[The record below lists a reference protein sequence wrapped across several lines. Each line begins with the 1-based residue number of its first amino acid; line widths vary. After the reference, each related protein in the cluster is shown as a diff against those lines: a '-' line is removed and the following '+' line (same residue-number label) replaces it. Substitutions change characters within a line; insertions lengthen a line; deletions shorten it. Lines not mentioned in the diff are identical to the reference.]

1 MEFEFICH
9 SNKEFAEFRK
19 YKMGYQKITIKKDSL
34 PSKIVDLEFNSFN
47 KKKKKYYAPILI
59 FARNGMGKT
68 TIATELAE
76 YAIDLED
83 DDLNEIERENS
94 ISVYGSDDLEYEVT
108 NSDVIY
114 VIKENSSNRFTNIG
128 DQSIFVLNSD
138 SARIINQI
146 DGEINKRCEE
156 LKDKVERL
164 LKHGGNR
171 NDPDKM
177 LVRLLYNNKIL
188 TDIGTFNKREAKLTY
203 YKYSLSPI
211 EVLEKINNIDWSS
224 KTEETKDIQEKLY
237 NAEKIVEFHTTLK
250 LSSGF
255 IEDMEGEK
263 ETNVKY
269 KTILNELESIQK
281 SPIED
286 LSDFIEKYRKLL
298 SFLEELKEKSLNNI
312 SEEFSKEIN
321 PQLSQ
326 IFFDSNRLQIDESG
340 KLLSRGESVKF
351 SRLSAAEKN
360 IITLIYSFYELKNK
374 IDSTED
380 KKSVLLVLDDPISS
394 TDYSNKVGLYGF
406 FRKQIKELT
415 GLYSEI
421 RFVIF
426 THDEEVYYHFSKV
439 FDDIVCYHKDGRTKD
454 KDGRTKDKDGKT
466 KEEPVLY
473 RELTSYGL
481 EERDYKDNFYEEQ
494 INWIFKYALN
504 LAPELDS
511 YIGNTMRRVLEAYA
525 TFNYS
530 MGPSDISTNERIL
543 LEKIKN
549 QTEREFFEA
558 YMYRLILN
566 SDSHAS
572 ERVKR
577 SSSNFTD
584 MFDEEEKRKT
594 AQLLLGF
601 LYRIDPFHIERMLK
615 SSVDSFE
622 SYVNGYNKK
631 VKDYRKYENNIN
643 KIKENIRGINESK
656 SKTFEEKKEL
666 IEEREFELEKKVDE
680 RNELEAYIEKNK
692 KEKSIK
698 QKAIEF
704 KDMIE
709 CWLDLIK

>member
-1 MEFEFICH
+1 
-9 SNKEFAEFRK
+9 
-19 YKMGYQKITIKKDSL
+19 MGYQKITIKKDSL
-34 PSKIVDLEFNSFN
+34 PSKVVDLEFKSFN
-47 KKKKKYYAPILI
+47 KKEKKYYKPILI

-211 EVLEKINNIDWSS
+211 EVLEKINNINWSS
-224 KTEETKDIQEKLY
+224 KTEEIKDIQEKLY
-237 NAEKIVEFHTTLK
+237 NAEEIAEFHTALK

-281 SPIED
+281 SSIEG

-326 IFFDSNRLQIDESG
+326 IFFDSNRLQIDKSG

-406 FRKQIKELT
+406 FRKQIRKLTELF
-415 GLYSEI
+415 SEI

-439 FDDIVCYHKDGRTKD
+439 FDDIVCY
-454 KDGRTKDKDGKT
+454 
-466 KEEPVLY
+466 Y
-473 RELTSYGL
+473 RSKHRVHHAELTSYGIQ
-481 EERDYKDNFYEEQ
+481 ERSCEYNYYEEQ
-494 INWIFKYALN
+494 VNWIFKYALN

-525 TFNYS
+525 TFNYRL
-530 MGPSDISTNERIL
+530 GPSEISTNESVL

-572 ERVKR
+572 DRVKR

-601 LYRIDPFHIERMLK
+601 LYRIDSFHIERMLE
-615 SSVDSFE
+615 SSVTSFE
-622 SYVNGYNKK
+622 SYVNGYNEK
-631 VKDYRKYENNIN
+631 VEKYRECENEIN
-643 KIKENIRGINESK
+643 KLEEIIKRKKERNKIFE
-656 SKTFEEKKEL
+656 KTKKEIEKKE
-666 IEEREFELEKKVDE
+666 IELKNKFDE
-680 RNELEAYIEKNK
+680 RKELKAYIEKNE

-709 CWLDLIK
+709 YWLDLIK

>member
-1 MEFEFICH
+1 
-9 SNKEFAEFRK
+9 
-19 YKMGYQKITIKKDSL
+19 MGYQKITIKKDSL
-34 PSKIVDLEFNSFN
+34 PSKVVDLEFNSFN
-47 KKKKKYYAPILI
+47 KNKKKYYAPILI

-76 YAIDLED
+76 YAIDIED

-114 VIKENSSNRFTNIG
+114 VIKENSSNRFTNVG

-237 NAEKIVEFHTTLK
+237 NAEELAEFHTTLK

-281 SPIED
+281 SSIEG
-286 LSDFIEKYRKLL
+286 LSGFIEKYRKLL

-426 THDEEVYYHFSKV
+426 THDEEVYYHFSNI
-439 FDDIVCYHKDGRTKD
+439 FDDIVCYHKNGRTKD
-454 KDGRTKDKDGKT
+454 KDRRT
-466 KEEPVLY
+466 KEEQVQH

-481 EERDYKDNFYEEQ
+481 EERDCEYNFYEEQ

-511 YIGNTMRRVLEAYA
+511 YIGNAMRRVLEAYA
-525 TFNYS
+525 TFNYNL
-530 MGPSDISTNERIL
+530 GPSEISTNEGL
-543 LEKIKN
+543 LNKITD

-572 ERVKR
+572 DRVKR

-615 SSVDSFE
+615 SSVSSFE
-622 SYVNGYNKK
+622 DY
-631 VKDYRKYENNIN
+631 VKDYDKKIEEHREYEKKIN

-680 RNELEAYIEKNK
+680 RKELKAYIEKNK

>member
-1 MEFEFICH
+1 
-9 SNKEFAEFRK
+9 
-19 YKMGYQKITIKKDSL
+19 MGYQKITIKKDSL
-34 PSKIVDLEFNSFN
+34 PSKVVDLEFKSFN
-47 KKKKKYYAPILI
+47 KDKKKYYAPILI

-171 NDPDKM
+171 NNPDKM

-237 NAEKIVEFHTTLK
+237 NAEELAEFHTTLK

-281 SPIED
+281 SSIEG
-286 LSDFIEKYRKLL
+286 LSGFIEKYRKLL

-454 KDGRTKDKDGKT
+454 KDGKT
-466 KEEPVLY
+466 KEEQVLY

-530 MGPSDISTNERIL
+530 MGPSDISTNESIL

-615 SSVDSFE
+615 SSVSSFKN
-622 SYVNGYNKK
+622 YVKYYNKK
-631 VKDYRKYENNIN
+631 IEEHREYEKKIN
-643 KIKENIRGINESK
+643 EIKENIRRLNEGNR
-656 SKTFEEKKEL
+656 TVENKKETIKVV
-666 IEEREFELEKKVDE
+666 IENNDLERKVDE
-680 RNELEAYIEKNK
+680 SQKLKAYIEKNE
-692 KEKSIK
+692 KEKLIK

-709 CWLDLIK
+709 YWLDLIK

>member
-1 MEFEFICH
+1 
-9 SNKEFAEFRK
+9 
-19 YKMGYQKITIKKDSL
+19 MGYQKITIKKDSL
-34 PSKIVDLEFNSFN
+34 PSKVVDLEFKSFSKN
-47 KKKKKYYAPILI
+47 EKKYYKPILI

-237 NAEKIVEFHTTLK
+237 NAEEIAEFHTTLK

-281 SPIED
+281 SSIEG

-406 FRKQIKELT
+406 FRKQIRNLTELF
-415 GLYSEI
+415 SEI

-439 FDDIVCYHKDGRTKD
+439 FDDIVCYHRSQHQ
-454 KDGRTKDKDGKT
+454 
-466 KEEPVLY
+466 VHHA
-473 RELTSYGL
+473 ELTSYGIQ
-481 EERDYKDNFYEEQ
+481 ERSCEYNYYEEQ
-494 INWIFKYALN
+494 VNWIFKYALN

-525 TFNYS
+525 TFNYG
-530 MGPSDISTNERIL
+530 MGPSDISTDESLL

-572 ERVKR
+572 DRVKR
-577 SSSNFTD
+577 SSSKFTD

-601 LYRIDPFHIERMLK
+601 LYRIDPFHIERMLE
-615 SSVDSFE
+615 SSVSSFRD
-622 SYVNGYNKK
+622 YVEDYNKK
-631 VKDYRKYENNIN
+631 IEEHRQYEKKIN

-666 IEEREFELEKKVDE
+666 IEKREFELRKKVDE
-680 RNELEAYIEKNK
+680 RKELKAYIEKNK

>member
-1 MEFEFICH
+1 
-9 SNKEFAEFRK
+9 
-19 YKMGYQKITIKKDSL
+19 MGYQKITIKKDSL
-34 PSKIVDLEFNSFN
+34 PSKVVDLEFNSFN
-47 KKKKKYYAPILI
+47 KKYYAPILI

-76 YAIDLED
+76 YAIDIED

-114 VIKENSSNRFTNIG
+114 VIKENSSNRFTNVG

-237 NAEKIVEFHTTLK
+237 NAEELAEFHTTLK

-281 SPIED
+281 SSIES
-286 LSDFIEKYRKLL
+286 LSGFIEKYRKLL

-439 FDDIVCYHKDGRTKD
+439 FDDIVCYHKDSR
-454 KDGRTKDKDGKT
+454 T
-466 KEEPVLY
+466 KEEQVQH
-473 RELTSYGL
+473 RELTSYGIQ
-481 EERDYKDNFYEEQ
+481 ERSCKCNYYQEQ
-494 INWIFKYALN
+494 VNSIFKYALN
-504 LAPELDS
+504 LAPELDP

-530 MGPSDISTNERIL
+530 LGPSEISTNESIL

-577 SSSNFTD
+577 SSSNFTE
-584 MFDEEEKRKT
+584 MYDEEEKRKT

-615 SSVDSFE
+615 SSVDSFTK
-622 SYVNGYNKK
+622 YVKDYNKK
-631 VKDYRKYENNIN
+631 VKDYRKYEKNIN
-643 KIKENIRGINESK
+643 KIKKNIRGINESN
-656 SKTFEEKKEL
+656 STFEEKKKTIKTV
-666 IEEREFELEKKVDE
+666 IENNDLERKVDE
-680 RNELEAYIEKNK
+680 SKKLKAYIEKNE
-692 KEKSIK
+692 KEKLIK

-709 CWLDLIK
+709 YWLDLIK

>member
-1 MEFEFICH
+1 
-9 SNKEFAEFRK
+9 
-19 YKMGYQKITIKKDSL
+19 MGYQKITIKKDSL

-224 KTEETKDIQEKLY
+224 KTEETKDIQEKLH
-237 NAEKIVEFHTTLK
+237 NAEEIAEFHTTLK

-263 ETNVKY
+263 ETNIKY

-281 SPIED
+281 SSIEG
-286 LSDFIEKYRKLL
+286 LSGFIEKYRKLL

-454 KDGRTKDKDGKT
+454 KDGRTKDKDGRTKDKDGKTKDKDGKT

-643 KIKENIRGINESK
+643 KIKENIRRINESNN
-656 SKTFEEKKEL
+656 TFEEQKKTIKEV
-666 IEEREFELEKKVDE
+666 IENNDLERKVDE
-680 RNELEAYIEKNK
+680 SQKLKAYIEKNK
-692 KEKSIK
+692 KEKLIK

-709 CWLDLIK
+709 YWLDLIK

>member
-1 MEFEFICH
+1 
-9 SNKEFAEFRK
+9 
-19 YKMGYQKITIKKDSL
+19 
-34 PSKIVDLEFNSFN
+34 
-47 KKKKKYYAPILI
+47 
-59 FARNGMGKT
+59 MGKT

-171 NDPDKM
+171 NNPDKM

-237 NAEKIVEFHTTLK
+237 NAEELAEFHTTLK

-281 SPIED
+281 SSIEG
-286 LSDFIEKYRKLL
+286 LSGFIEKYRKLL

-360 IITLIYSFYELKNK
+360 IITLIYSFYELKKK

-454 KDGRTKDKDGKT
+454 KDGKT
-466 KEEPVLY
+466 KEEQVLY

-530 MGPSDISTNERIL
+530 MGPSDISTNESIL

-615 SSVDSFE
+615 SSVSSFKN
-622 SYVNGYNKK
+622 YVKYYNKK
-631 VKDYRKYENNIN
+631 IEEHREYEKKIN
-643 KIKENIRGINESK
+643 EIKENIRRLNEGNR
-656 SKTFEEKKEL
+656 TVENKKETIKVV
-666 IEEREFELEKKVDE
+666 IENNDLERKVDE
-680 RNELEAYIEKNK
+680 SQKLKAYIEKNE
-692 KEKSIK
+692 KEKLIK

-709 CWLDLIK
+709 YWLDLIK

>member
-1 MEFEFICH
+1 
-9 SNKEFAEFRK
+9 
-19 YKMGYQKITIKKDSL
+19 MGYQKITIKKDSL
-34 PSKIVDLEFNSFN
+34 PSKVVDLEFKSFN
-47 KKKKKYYAPILI
+47 KKEKKYYKPILI

-237 NAEKIVEFHTTLK
+237 NAEELAEFHTTLK

-281 SPIED
+281 SSIEG
-286 LSDFIEKYRKLL
+286 LSGFIEKYRKLL

-326 IFFDSNRLQIDESG
+326 IFFDSDRLQIDESG

-415 GLYSEI
+415 GLYSKI

-426 THDEEVYYHFSKV
+426 THDEEVYYHFSKI
-439 FDDIVCYHKDGRTKD
+439 FDDIVCYHKNGRTKD
-454 KDGRTKDKDGKT
+454 KDRRT
-466 KEEPVLY
+466 KEEQVQH

-481 EERDYKDNFYEEQ
+481 EERDCEYNFYEEQ

-511 YIGNTMRRVLEAYA
+511 YIGNAMRRVLEAYA
-525 TFNYS
+525 TFNYNL
-530 MGPSDISTNERIL
+530 GPSEISTNEGL
-543 LEKIKN
+543 LNKITD

-572 ERVKR
+572 DRVKR

-615 SSVDSFE
+615 SSVSSFE
-622 SYVNGYNKK
+622 DYVKDYNKK
-631 VKDYRKYENNIN
+631 IEEHRESEKKIN

-680 RNELEAYIEKNK
+680 RKELKAYIEKNK

>member
-1 MEFEFICH
+1 
-9 SNKEFAEFRK
+9 
-19 YKMGYQKITIKKDSL
+19 MGYQKITIKKDSL
-34 PSKIVDLEFNSFN
+34 PSKVVDLEFNSFN
-47 KKKKKYYAPILI
+47 KKYYAPILI

-76 YAIDLED
+76 YAIDIED

-114 VIKENSSNRFTNIG
+114 VIKENSSNRFTNVG

-237 NAEKIVEFHTTLK
+237 NAEELAEFHTTLK

-281 SPIED
+281 SSIEG
-286 LSDFIEKYRKLL
+286 LSGFIEKYRKLL

-326 IFFDSNRLQIDESG
+326 IFFDSNRLQIDKSG

-360 IITLIYSFYELKNK
+360 IITMIYSFYELKNK

-439 FDDIVCYHKDGRTKD
+439 FDDIDCYHKDSR
-454 KDGRTKDKDGKT
+454 T
-466 KEEPVLY
+466 KEEQVQH
-473 RELTSYGL
+473 RELTSYGIQ
-481 EERDYKDNFYEEQ
+481 ERSCKCNYYQEQ
-494 INWIFKYALN
+494 VNSIFKYALN
-504 LAPELDS
+504 LAPELDP

-530 MGPSDISTNERIL
+530 LGPSEISTNESIL

-577 SSSNFTD
+577 SSFNFTD
-584 MFDEEEKRKT
+584 MYDEEEKRKT

-615 SSVDSFE
+615 SSVDSFKK
-622 SYVNGYNKK
+622 YVKDYNKK
-631 VKDYRKYENNIN
+631 VKDHRKYEKNIN
-643 KIKENIRGINESK
+643 KIKKNIRGINESN
-656 SKTFEEKKEL
+656 SSFEEKKETIKTV
-666 IEEREFELEKKVDE
+666 IEKNDLERKVDE
-680 RNELEAYIEKNK
+680 SQKLKAYIEKNE

-709 CWLDLIK
+709 YWLDLIK

>member
-1 MEFEFICH
+1 
-9 SNKEFAEFRK
+9 
-19 YKMGYQKITIKKDSL
+19 MGYQKITIKKDSL
-34 PSKIVDLEFNSFN
+34 PSKVVDLEFKCFN
-47 KKKKKYYAPILI
+47 KKGKKYYEPILI

-76 YAIDLED
+76 FAIDIED
-83 DDLNEIERENS
+83 DDLNEIERENN
-94 ISVYGSDDLEYEVT
+94 ISVYGSDDIEYEVT
-108 NSDVIY
+108 NGEVIY
-114 VIKENSSNRFTNIG
+114 VIKENSSNRFTNVG
-128 DQSIFVLNSD
+128 DKSIFVLNSD

-146 DGEINKRCEE
+146 DGEIIKRCEE
-156 LKDKVERL
+156 LKAKVERL

-171 NDPDKM
+171 NNPDKM
-177 LVRLLYNNKIL
+177 LVRILYNNKIL

-203 YKYSLSPI
+203 YKYNLSPI

-224 KTEETKDIQEKLY
+224 KTEETKDIQEKLH
-237 NAEKIVEFHTTLK
+237 NAEEIAEFHTILK

-263 ETNVKY
+263 EANVKY
-269 KTILNELESIQK
+269 KTILNELENIQK
-281 SPIED
+281 SSIEG

-312 SEEFSKEIN
+312 PEEFSKEIN

-380 KKSVLLVLDDPISS
+380 KKSVLLVIDDPISS

-406 FRKQIKELT
+406 FRKQIRKLTELF
-415 GLYSEI
+415 SEI

-439 FDDIVCYHKDGRTKD
+439 FDDIVCYNKS
-454 KDGRTKDKDGKT
+454 
-466 KEEPVLY
+466 KERVQH
-473 RELTSYGL
+473 RELTSYGI
-481 EERDYKDNFYEEQ
+481 ETRDYEYNYYEEQ
-494 INWIFKYALN
+494 VNSIFKYALN

-530 MGPSDISTNERIL
+530 LGPSEISTDKSIL
-543 LEKIKN
+543 LEKINN

-572 ERVKR
+572 DRVKR

-584 MFDEEEKRKT
+584 MFHKEEKKKT

-601 LYRIDPFHIERMLK
+601 LYRIDSFHIERMLR
-615 SSVDSFE
+615 SSVSSFID
-622 SYVNGYNKK
+622 YVNNYNKK
-631 VKDYRKYENNIN
+631 VEEYRECEEKIN
-643 KIKENIRGINESK
+643 EIKENIEGINESNR
-656 SKTFEEKKEL
+656 TFEEKKET
-666 IEEREFELEKKVDE
+666 IEGREFELQKKFDK
-680 RNELEAYIEKNK
+680 RKELKAYIEKNEE
-692 KEKSIK
+692 EKSIK

-709 CWLDLIK
+709 SWLDLIK

>member
-1 MEFEFICH
+1 
-9 SNKEFAEFRK
+9 
-19 YKMGYQKITIKKDSL
+19 MGYQKITIKKDSL
-34 PSKIVDLEFNSFN
+34 PSKVVDLEFNSFN
-47 KKKKKYYAPILI
+47 KNKKKYYAPILI

-76 YAIDLED
+76 YAIDIED

-114 VIKENSSNRFTNIG
+114 VIKENSSNRFTNVG

-237 NAEKIVEFHTTLK
+237 NAEELAEFHTTLK

-281 SPIED
+281 SSIEG
-286 LSDFIEKYRKLL
+286 LSGFIEKYRKLL

-426 THDEEVYYHFSKV
+426 THDEEVYYHFSNI
-439 FDDIVCYHKDGRTKD
+439 FDDIVCYHKNGRTK
-454 KDGRTKDKDGKT
+454 
-466 KEEPVLY
+466 EEHVQH

-481 EERDYKDNFYEEQ
+481 EERDCEYNFYEEQ

-504 LAPELDS
+504 LTPELDS
-511 YIGNTMRRVLEAYA
+511 YIGNAMRRVLEAYA
-525 TFNYS
+525 TFNYNL
-530 MGPSDISTNERIL
+530 GPSEISTNEGL
-543 LEKIKN
+543 LNKITD

-572 ERVKR
+572 DRVKR

-615 SSVDSFE
+615 SSVSSFE
-622 SYVNGYNKK
+622 DYAKDYNKK
-631 VKDYRKYENNIN
+631 IEEHREYEKKIN

-666 IEEREFELEKKVDE
+666 IEEREFELEKKLT
-680 RNELEAYIEKNK
+680 REKN
-692 KEKSIK
+692 
-698 QKAIEF
+698 
-704 KDMIE
+704 
-709 CWLDLIK
+709 

>member
-1 MEFEFICH
+1 
-9 SNKEFAEFRK
+9 
-19 YKMGYQKITIKKDSL
+19 MGYQKITIKKDSL
-34 PSKIVDLEFNSFN
+34 PSKVVDLEFKSFN
-47 KKKKKYYAPILI
+47 KDKKKYYAPILI

-171 NDPDKM
+171 NNPDKM

-237 NAEKIVEFHTTLK
+237 NAEELAEFHTTLK

-281 SPIED
+281 SSIEG
-286 LSDFIEKYRKLL
+286 LSGFIEKYRKLL

-360 IITLIYSFYELKNK
+360 IITLIYSFYELKKK

-454 KDGRTKDKDGKT
+454 KDGKT
-466 KEEPVLY
+466 KEEQVLY

-530 MGPSDISTNERIL
+530 MGPSDISTNESIL

-615 SSVDSFE
+615 SSVSSFKN
-622 SYVNGYNKK
+622 YVKYYNKK
-631 VKDYRKYENNIN
+631 IEEHREYEKKIN
-643 KIKENIRGINESK
+643 EIKENIRRLNEGNR
-656 SKTFEEKKEL
+656 TVENKKETIKVV
-666 IEEREFELEKKVDE
+666 IENNDLERKVDE
-680 RNELEAYIEKNK
+680 SQKLKAYIEKNE
-692 KEKSIK
+692 KEKLIK

-709 CWLDLIK
+709 YWLDLIK

>member
-1 MEFEFICH
+1 
-9 SNKEFAEFRK
+9 
-19 YKMGYQKITIKKDSL
+19 MGYQKITIKKDSL
-34 PSKIVDLEFNSFN
+34 PSKVVDLEFKSFN
-47 KKKKKYYAPILI
+47 KKEKKYYKPILI

-83 DDLNEIERENS
+83 DDLNEIERENN

-211 EVLEKINNIDWSS
+211 EVLEKINNINWSS

-237 NAEKIVEFHTTLK
+237 NAEEIAEFHTALK

-281 SPIED
+281 SSIEG

-326 IFFDSNRLQIDESG
+326 IFFDSNRLQIDKSG

-406 FRKQIKELT
+406 FRKQIRKLTELF
-415 GLYSEI
+415 SEI

-439 FDDIVCYHKDGRTKD
+439 FDDIVCYHRSKNQ
-454 KDGRTKDKDGKT
+454 
-466 KEEPVLY
+466 VHHA
-473 RELTSYGL
+473 ELTSYGIQ
-481 EERDYKDNFYEEQ
+481 ERSCEYNYYEEQ
-494 INWIFKYALN
+494 VNWIFKYALN

-511 YIGNTMRRVLEAYA
+511 YIGNIMRRVLEAYA
-525 TFNYS
+525 TFNYRL
-530 MGPSDISTNERIL
+530 GPSEISTNESVL

-572 ERVKR
+572 DRVKR

-615 SSVDSFE
+615 SSVTSFTK
-622 SYVNGYNKK
+622 YVKDYNKK
-631 VKDYRKYENNIN
+631 VENHRKYEKNIN
-643 KIKENIRGINESK
+643 KIKKNIRGIKESNG
-656 SKTFEEKKEL
+656 TFEEKKKTIKRV
-666 IEEREFELEKKVDE
+666 IEANDLERKVYE
-680 RNELEAYIEKNK
+680 SQKLRAYIEKNE
-692 KEKSIK
+692 KEKLIK

-709 CWLDLIK
+709 YWLDLIK

>member
-1 MEFEFICH
+1 
-9 SNKEFAEFRK
+9 
-19 YKMGYQKITIKKDSL
+19 MGYQKITINKDSL
-34 PSKIVDLEFNSFN
+34 PSKVVDLEFKSFN
-47 KKKKKYYAPILI
+47 KKEKKYYKPILI

-156 LKDKVERL
+156 LEDKVERL

-224 KTEETKDIQEKLY
+224 KTKDIQEKLH
-237 NAEKIVEFHTTLK
+237 NAEEIAEFHTILK

-263 ETNVKY
+263 EANVKY
-269 KTILNELESIQK
+269 KTILNELERIQK
-281 SPIED
+281 SSIEG

-326 IFFDSNRLQIDESG
+326 IFFDSNRLQIDKSG

-374 IDSTED
+374 IDSSED
-380 KKSVLLVLDDPISS
+380 KKSALLVLDDPISS

-406 FRKQIKELT
+406 FRKQIRKLTELF
-415 GLYSEI
+415 SEI

-439 FDDIVCYHKDGRTKD
+439 FDDIVCYHRSKHQ
-454 KDGRTKDKDGKT
+454 
-466 KEEPVLY
+466 VHHA
-473 RELTSYGL
+473 ELTSYGIQ
-481 EERDYKDNFYEEQ
+481 ERSCEYNYYEEQ
-494 INWIFKYALN
+494 VNWIFKYALN

-525 TFNYS
+525 TFNYRL
-530 MGPSDISTNERIL
+530 GPSEISTNESVL

-572 ERVKR
+572 DRVKR

-601 LYRIDPFHIERMLK
+601 LYRIDPFHIERMLE
-615 SSVDSFE
+615 SSVTSFE
-622 SYVNGYNKK
+622 SYVNGYNEK
-631 VKDYRKYENNIN
+631 VEKYRECENEIN
-643 KIKENIRGINESK
+643 KLEEIIKRKKGRNKIFE
-656 SKTFEEKKEL
+656 KTKKEIEKK
-666 IEEREFELEKKVDE
+666 EFELENKFDE
-680 RNELEAYIEKNK
+680 RKELKAYIEKNE

-704 KDMIE
+704 KDTIE
-709 CWLDLIK
+709 YWLDLIK

>member
-1 MEFEFICH
+1 
-9 SNKEFAEFRK
+9 
-19 YKMGYQKITIKKDSL
+19 MGYQKITIKKDSL
-34 PSKIVDLEFNSFN
+34 PSKVVDLEFKSFN
-47 KKKKKYYAPILI
+47 KDKKKYYAPILI

-171 NDPDKM
+171 NNPDKM

-237 NAEKIVEFHTTLK
+237 NAEELAEFHTTLK

-281 SPIED
+281 SSIEG
-286 LSDFIEKYRKLL
+286 LSGFIEKYRKLL

-360 IITLIYSFYELKNK
+360 IITLIYSFYELRKK

-421 RFVIF
+421 SFVIF

-439 FDDIVCYHKDGRTKD
+439 FDDIVCYHKDG
-454 KDGRTKDKDGKT
+454 KT
-466 KEEPVLY
+466 KEEQVLY

-530 MGPSDISTNERIL
+530 MGPSDISTNESIL

-615 SSVDSFE
+615 SSVSSFKN
-622 SYVNGYNKK
+622 YVKYYNKK
-631 VKDYRKYENNIN
+631 IEEHREYEKKIN
-643 KIKENIRGINESK
+643 EIKENIRRLNEGNR
-656 SKTFEEKKEL
+656 TVENKKETIKVV
-666 IEEREFELEKKVDE
+666 IENNDLERKVDE
-680 RNELEAYIEKNK
+680 SQKLKAYIEKNE
-692 KEKSIK
+692 KEKLIK

-709 CWLDLIK
+709 YWLDLIK